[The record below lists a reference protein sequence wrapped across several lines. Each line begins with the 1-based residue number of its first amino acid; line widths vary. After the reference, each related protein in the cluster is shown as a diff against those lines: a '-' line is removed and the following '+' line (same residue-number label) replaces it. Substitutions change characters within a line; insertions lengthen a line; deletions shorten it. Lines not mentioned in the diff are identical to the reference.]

1 MTALVIGAKSGLLL
15 SARYARA
22 LGPWKLV
29 LLGLLAGLTLAG
41 PEARAVIAGS
51 LADAYLQ
58 VSVFVA
64 VTLGAIYLI
73 EARTRS
79 DLGVMLDRYRAWQ
92 VPIAA
97 LMGALPGCGG
107 AVAVVTQYVRGS
119 LSFGAV
125 VAVLTATMGDAAFLL
140 LAAEPM
146 TGLAVFALGACV
158 GIVSGY
164 VIDWTHGRDFMRVD
178 RPDAPGLPP
187 RTAAPRINPL
197 RPIWLMLFV
206 PGLILGTLDLMTV
219 DTDALFGPLAAYGPT
234 QILGVT
240 GALLAFGMW
249 TLDPALRFDP
259 GVSRAGGPFV
269 RMVDT
274 TNFVTVWVIV
284 GFLVY
289 ELGIH
294 FTGVDLAALFE
305 TWAAL
310 IPLLA
315 VLVGFLPGCGPQI
328 VVTTLYISGAMPLSG
343 QLGNAISNDG
353 DALFP
358 AIALAPRAAV
368 VATLYSAVPAILV
381 AYGYFLM
388 FE

>member
-1 MTALVIGAKSGLLL
+1 MTALVVGARTGLMT
-15 SARYARA
+15 SVNYARA

-29 LLGLLAGLTLAG
+29 LLFALVALTLVG
-41 PEARAVIAGS
+41 PESRGVIAAAI
-51 LADAYLQ
+51 ADAYLQ

-64 VTLGAIYLI
+64 ATLGVIYTF
-73 EARTRS
+73 EARMKT
-79 DLGVMLDRYRAWQ
+79 DLAVVLDRYRAWQ

-97 LMGALPGCGG
+97 LLGALPGCGG
-107 AVAVVTQYVRGS
+107 AVAVVTQYVRGT
-119 LSFGAV
+119 LTFGSV

-140 LAAEPM
+140 LAAEPG
-146 TGLAVFALGACV
+146 TGLAIFALGAIV
-158 GIVSGY
+158 GTVSGY
-164 VIDWTHGRDFMRVD
+164 IIDWTHGTSFMRVA
-178 RPDAPGLPP
+178 RPDAPESMPLCD
-187 RTAAPRINPL
+187 APRVNPL
-197 RPIWLMLFV
+197 RPIWAVLIV
-206 PGLILGTLDLMTV
+206 PGFILGVLDLMQV
-219 DTDALFGPLAAYGPT
+219 DTDALFGPLAVYEPT
-234 QILGVT
+234 LILGVT

-249 TLDPALRFDP
+249 TLDPEQKFDP

-289 ELGIH
+289 ELGTH
-294 FTGVDLAALFE
+294 FSGIDLAAVFD
-305 TWAAL
+305 TWAPL

-358 AIALAPRAAV
+358 AIAMAPRAAV